1 MALRKEAMGNN
12 NERAEQ
18 KTKRS
23 RITFDVSPELRRRI
37 KSAALQ
43 EDISISEY
51 LGRVLEET
59 VPDEA
64 STMQQ
69 RGHPATR
76 EAIER
81 LRRLREQ
88 IAKENK
94 GGPFEDS
101 TELLRQQRE
110 ERTRY
115 LMGEL

>member
-1 MALRKEAMGNN
+1 MALRKEDLGKNDD
-12 NERAEQ
+12 RTEQ
-18 KTKRS
+18 KTKRT
-23 RITFDVSPELRRRI
+23 RITIDINPELRRRI

-51 LGRVLEET
+51 LARILEQS
-59 VPDEA
+59 VPKEA

-69 RGHPATR
+69 RGHPVTR

-81 LRRLREQ
+81 LRQLREQ

>member
-1 MALRKEAMGNN
+1 MALRKEDMDNN
-12 NERAEQ
+12 DGRAEQ

-43 EDISISEY
+43 KDISISEY
-51 LGRVLEET
+51 LGHVLEET
-59 VPDEA
+59 VPDET

-69 RGHPATR
+69 RGHPVTR

-81 LRRLREQ
+81 LRLLREQ

>member
-1 MALRKEAMGNN
+1 MALRKEDMDNN
-12 NERAEQ
+12 DERADQ

-43 EDISISEY
+43 KDISISEY

-76 EAIER
+76 EAIEG